1 MSGKT
6 KISIIVPAYNA
17 ERWIGR
23 CIESVLGQTYE
34 NHELIIVDDG
44 STDGTLDVCLRYK
57 SADSRIVVISQENA
71 GVNAAR
77 NKGIDSSS
85 GGYLMFLDAD
95 DWIGDDVLMEC
106 SKVIK
111 DRGSSD
117 ILQFPIISVM
127 GDNEYIGEFMPET
140 KTYADKKDVLADMVE
155 KKNISTY
162 LWSKLFS
169 AHLFRNFR
177 FNDDIK
183 FGEDTYALVDLICLS
198 SSVATTSSGF
208 YYYYQHDE
216 SVTHRENV
224 PYKYRDLAIMN
235 LKIYKALVN
244 WNAEKQ
250 VIADYYPG
258 VLDICMAAS
267 LNSKDK
273 AETDELLDEL
283 DKMKLPLKGNKD
295 TRWSKLSFIIGCKFT
310 ERIYN
315 SIVRLRL
322 SVSR

>member
-23 CIESVLGQTYE
+23 CIESVLGQTYD

-127 GDNEYIGEFMPET
+127 GDNEYIGEFMPEP

-155 KKNISTY
+155 KK
-162 LWSKLFS
+162 KHF
-169 AHLFRNFR
+169 
-177 FNDDIK
+177 DI
-183 FGEDTYALVDLICLS
+183 FMV
-198 SSVATTSSGF
+198 
-208 YYYYQHDE
+208 
-216 SVTHRENV
+216 
-224 PYKYRDLAIMN
+224 
-235 LKIYKALVN
+235 
-244 WNAEKQ
+244 Q
-250 VIADYYPG
+250 VIF
-258 VLDICMAAS
+258 
-267 LNSKDK
+267 
-273 AETDELLDEL
+273 
-283 DKMKLPLKGNKD
+283 
-295 TRWSKLSFIIGCKFT
+295 LSF
-310 ERIYN
+310 
-315 SIVRLRL
+315 V
-322 SVSR
+322 